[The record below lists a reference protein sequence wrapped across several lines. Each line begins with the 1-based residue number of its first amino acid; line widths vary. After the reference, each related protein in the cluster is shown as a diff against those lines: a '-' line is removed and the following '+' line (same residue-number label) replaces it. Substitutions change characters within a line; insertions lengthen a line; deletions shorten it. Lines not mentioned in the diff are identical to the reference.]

1 MERAMR
7 LYTAL
12 LRIII
17 HVFVVFNL
25 IGFTYAGAAYGPVY
39 FTGYEFGGPV
49 AGAVIGFVAG
59 LVFVGLFAGIV
70 ALLFEVR
77 DSLKVLR
84 DASLPYR

>member
-1 MERAMR
+1 MR

-25 IGFTYAGAAYGPVY
+25 IGFTYAGAVMGPSY
-39 FTGYEFGGPV
+39 FVGYEFGGPV
-49 AGAVIGFVAG
+49 TGALVGFFAG
-59 LVFVGLFAGIV
+59 LVFVGVFAGV
-70 ALLFEVR
+70 VGLLFEVR
-77 DSLKVLR
+77 DSLRVLR